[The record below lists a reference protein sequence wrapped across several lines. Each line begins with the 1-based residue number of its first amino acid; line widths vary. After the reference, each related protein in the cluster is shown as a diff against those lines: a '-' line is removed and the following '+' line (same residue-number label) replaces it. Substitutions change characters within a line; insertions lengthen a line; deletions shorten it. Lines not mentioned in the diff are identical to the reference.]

1 MRSFQYKVLNNILYT
16 NELLCKIGYLTKS
29 NCTFCKE
36 TSETLCH
43 ILFDFPFSQ
52 SFWDDVINNI
62 LGKLNSCRCLSLRD
76 VIIVFLGGEMDLVNY
91 VLLIGK
97 SYI

>member
-1 MRSFQYKVLNNILYT
+1 MLNNILYT
-16 NELLCKIGYLTKS
+16 NEVLCKIGYLIKA
-29 NCTFCKE
+29 NCTFCKSE
-36 TSETLCH
+36 TPETLCH
-43 ILFDFPFSQ
+43 IMFDCPFSQ